1 MRDLSLVFL
10 ARAGCHLCDD
20 ARPLVGWAADRA
32 GVPVVEV
39 DIDTDDRLTALYGL
53 RIPVLLAFG
62 DRVVAEGIIDDRR
75 AVLRKLRQ
83 LRRS

>member
-1 MRDLSLVFL
+1 ME
-10 ARAGCHLCDD
+10 
-20 ARPLVGWAADRA
+20 
-32 GVPVVEV
+32 EV

-83 LRRS
+83 LKRS